1 MNIKF
6 LNKHVLAF
14 MAVMLLGSVYSQ
26 SQVSGSVSDS
36 DNMAGIPGVN
46 VVIEGTS
53 VGTVTDF
60 DGNFVLNSNQAPPFN
75 LVISYVGY
83 SAQTVSV
90 TSSGQDISVSLSAGQ
105 NLEEVVISA
114 GRKEQ
119 KVLEAPASI
128 SVISAR
134 TIENSPNVTDPV
146 RLLANTAGVQI
157 QQQTANTLNVEM
169 RAGSGVFGTSTFLV
183 KDNRYMVTPSA
194 GLFQSY
200 QAGLSNLDL
209 ATVEVVRGPAG
220 VLYGPGVTSGVVHF
234 RTKSPIDYEGNSMS
248 VWGGEMS
255 AIGTE
260 IRIAQANA
268 DKTFGWKINAK
279 VSMGDDFVYENEAAI
294 TAKTGM
300 PFTTTV
306 RQPAISNKMV
316 DPVGSLSSRV
326 LLNENDLDPD
336 GDGNMMIND
345 YSNMSFDAHLEWR
358 PSDNSTYK
366 VAGGLNNG
374 RGAFFNS
381 QGVGYTQGTT
391 VWAQAQARIGGFYAQ
406 AFLDSNNGGKDTEP
420 TFLYATGLRQ
430 VAKRQAIQLQLQYSF
445 DMPWLFD
452 SEWTAGW
459 DYNNTYSDSA
469 HTLYG
474 RNEDSDDYIINGFYG
489 QGTLHMA
496 EKMDLVVAGRYD
508 YVNFIS
514 TGEFAPS
521 ATLVYKASPKS
532 TWRVGYRKTLTA
544 NSALGQYIDF
554 PVAALAP
561 GILDVWLV
569 GQHSNH
575 QFGDPASQMIEL
587 AGLGLSIPS
596 TSAGGGLPLAIPYGA
611 VASASLAGLYA
622 AAPTLAPVL
631 NPFFATY
638 QGPSGGSG
646 TLSPYNLFNGEA
658 MPSSDDTYG
667 ARFGSVSNFELGWTG
682 VIGDKLKLSADIYTY
697 ENKGFTYFQAVGQ
710 TFALVGSDIPN
721 DLAAAV
727 MADVTPYVTSAV
739 TPGVT
744 AAVTTA
750 YQGIAALYGYPFSVV
765 ASGALAAAG
774 VPSLAN
780 AIAATVTS
788 TATPIIQGVGGAF
801 QAGGQ
806 GFVGQLGPLF
816 AALGTV
822 ESSAVPQ
829 GDGVTHIPAGYR
841 TYGDATRSHWGGD
854 VSMDYFVNSDVRLW
868 ANASWL
874 SQNEW
879 VPGEDDDDDL
889 PYYSSLNAPTFKWR
903 LGMDYTPPSGFNMAI
918 AFMHD
923 DKFYTDQGFFTGM
936 VETKNLIDL
945 NVGYKFSRNMRF
957 DISAQ
962 NLGNTP
968 YSAFPNMPLIKRR
981 IIGKVTYNF

>member
-6 LNKHVLAF
+6 LNKHLLAF
-14 MAVMLLGSVYSQ
+14 MAVMLLGNVYSQ

-36 DNMAGIPGVN
+36 DNMTGIPGVN

-60 DGNFVLNSNQAPPFN
+60 DGNFVLNSNQSPPFN

-90 TSSGQDISVSLSAGQ
+90 TSSDQDISVSLSAGH

-114 GRKEQ
+114 GRREQ

-146 RLLANTAGVQI
+146 RLLANIPGIQI

-248 VWGGEMS
+248 VWAGEMS

-260 IRIAQANA
+260 IRIARANS

-279 VSMGDDFVYENEAAI
+279 VSTGDDFVYENEAAI

-300 PFTTTV
+300 PFSTQV

-326 LLNENDLDPD
+326 LLGTSDLDKD

-345 YSNMSFDAHLEWR
+345 YSNMTFDAHLEWR
-358 PSDNSTYK
+358 PSDDSSYK

-381 QGVGYTQGTT
+381 QGVGYTQGTS
-391 VWAQAQARIGGFYAQ
+391 VWAQAQAQVGGFYAQ
-406 AFLDSNNGGKDTEP
+406 AFLDSNNGGKDSEP

-469 HTLYG
+469 YTLYG
-474 RNEDSDDYIINGFYG
+474 RNDDDDDYIINGFYG
-489 QGTLHMA
+489 QGTLHMS

-508 YVNFIS
+508 SVNFIS

-532 TWRVGYRKTLTA
+532 TWRLGYKKTLTA
-544 NSALGQYIDF
+544 NTALNQYIDF

-569 GQHSNH
+569 GQNSNH

-587 AGLGLSIPS
+587 AGLGISIPA

-622 AAPTLAPVL
+622 LAPSL
-631 NPFFATY
+631 QPLLTPFFATY
-638 QGPSGGSG
+638 QGPSGGTGS
-646 TLSPYNLFNGEA
+646 LNPYNLFNGEA

-682 VIGDKLKLSADIYTY
+682 VIGDRLKLSADIYTY
-697 ENKGFTYFQAVGQ
+697 ENKGFTYFQAIGQ

-727 MADVTPYVTSAV
+727 MADVTPYATAV
-739 TPGVT
+739 LTQ
-744 AAVTTA
+744 VTTA
-750 YQGIAALYGYPFSVV
+750 TYQGLAAQLGLPFSVV
-765 ASGALAAAG
+765 ASGALAGAG
-774 VPSLAN
+774 IPSLAN
-780 AIAATVTS
+780 SIAGGVAQTVG
-788 TATPIIQGVGGAF
+788 GVGSAF
-801 QAGGQ
+801 NLGGQ

-889 PYYSSLNAPTFKWR
+889 PYYSSLNAPKFKWR
-903 LGMDYTPPSGFNMAI
+903 LGMDYTPPSGFNMSV
-918 AFMHD
+918 AFLHD
-923 DKFYTDQGFFTGM
+923 DKFWTEQGFFTGM

-945 NVGYKFSRNMRF
+945 NVGYKFGPNTRF

-962 NLGNTP
+962 NLTNNP

-981 IIGKVTYNF
+981 VIGKLTFNF

>member
-1 MNIKF
+1 MNRKF

-146 RLLANTAGVQI
+146 RLLANIPGIQI

-248 VWGGEMS
+248 VWAGEMS

-260 IRIAQANA
+260 IRIAQAND

-279 VSMGDDFVYENEAAI
+279 VSTGDDFVYEDEAAI

-300 PFTTTV
+300 PFSTQV

-326 LLNENDLDPD
+326 LLNTADLDKD

-345 YSNMSFDAHLEWR
+345 YSNMTFDAHLEWR
-358 PSDNSTYK
+358 PSDDSSYK
-366 VAGGLNNG
+366 LAGGLNNG

-381 QGVGYTQGTT
+381 QGVGYTQGTSI
-391 VWAQAQARIGGFYAQ
+391 WAQAQAKVGGFYAQ
-406 AFLDSNNGGKDTEP
+406 AFLDSNNGGKDSEP

-469 HTLYG
+469 YTLYG
-474 RNEDSDDYIINGFYG
+474 RNDDDDDYIVNGFYG
-489 QGTLHMA
+489 QGTLHMS

-508 YVNFIS
+508 SVNFIS
-514 TGEFAPS
+514 TGAFAPS

-532 TWRVGYRKTLTA
+532 TWRLGYKKTLTT
-544 NSALGQYIDF
+544 NTALNQYIDF

-569 GQHSNH
+569 GQNSNH

-587 AGLGLSIPS
+587 AGLGLSIPA

-622 AAPTLAPVL
+622 LAPSL
-631 NPFFATY
+631 QPLLTPFFATY

-646 TLSPYNLFNGEA
+646 TLSPYNLFNGDA

-682 VIGDKLKLSADIYTY
+682 IIGDKLKLSADIYTY
-697 ENKGFTYFQAVGQ
+697 ENKGFTYFQAIGQ

-727 MADVTPYVTSAV
+727 MADVTPYATAV
-739 TPGVT
+739 LTQ
-744 AAVTTA
+744 VTTQT
-750 YQGIAALYGYPFSVV
+750 YQGLAAAYGYPFEVV

-774 VPSLAN
+774 IPSLAN
-780 AIAATVTS
+780 SIAGGVAQTVG
-788 TATPIIQGVGGAF
+788 GVGSAF
-801 QAGGQ
+801 NLGGQ

-854 VSMDYFVNSDVRLW
+854 ISMDYFVNSDVRLW

-879 VPGEDDDDDL
+879 TPGEDDDDDL
-889 PYYSSLNAPTFKWR
+889 PYYSSLNAPKFKWR
-903 LGMDYTPPSGFNMAI
+903 LGMDYTPPSGFNMAVS
-918 AFMHD
+918 FMHD
-923 DKFYTDQGFFTGM
+923 DKFWTEQGFFTGM

-945 NVGYKFSRNMRF
+945 NLGYRFSQAMRF

-981 IIGKVTYNF
+981 VIGKVTYNF

>member
-1 MNIKF
+1 MNRKF

-26 SQVSGSVSDS
+26 SQVSGSVSDN
-36 DNMAGIPGVN
+36 DNMTGIPGVN

-90 TSSGQDISVSLSAGQ
+90 TSSGQDINVSLSAGQ

-114 GRKEQ
+114 GRREQ

-134 TIENSPNVTDPV
+134 TIENSPAVTDPM
-146 RLLANTAGVQI
+146 RLLANIPGVQV

-209 ATVEVVRGPAG
+209 ATVEIVRGPAG

-248 VWGGEMS
+248 VWAGEMA

-260 IRIAQANA
+260 IRIAKAND

-279 VSMGDDFVYENEAAI
+279 VSTGDDFVYDNEAAI
-294 TAKTGM
+294 TAKTAM
-300 PFTTTV
+300 PFATQV
-306 RQPAISNKMV
+306 RQPQVSNKMV
-316 DPVGSLSSRV
+316 DPVASLSGRV
-326 LLNENDLDPD
+326 LLNTADLDKD
-336 GDGNMMIND
+336 GDGNMLIND
-345 YSNMSFDAHLEWR
+345 YSNMTFDAHLEWR
-358 PSDNSTYK
+358 PSDNTSYK

-381 QGVGYTQGTT
+381 QGVGYTQGTS
-391 VWAQAQARIGGFYAQ
+391 VWAQAQAQVGGFYAQ
-406 AFLDSNNGGKDTEP
+406 AFLDSNNGGKDSEP
-420 TFLYATGLRQ
+420 TFLYATGLRT

-445 DMPWLFD
+445 DIPFLFD

-459 DYNNTYSDSA
+459 DYNNTYSDSEY
-469 HTLYG
+469 TLYG
-474 RNEDSDDYIINGFYG
+474 RNDDDDDYIINGFYG
-489 QGTLHMA
+489 QGTLHMSD
-496 EKMDLVVAGRYD
+496 KVDLVVAGRYD
-508 YVNFIS
+508 SVNFIS
-514 TGEFAPS
+514 TGAFAPS

-532 TWRVGYRKTLTA
+532 TWRVGYKKTLTA
-544 NSALGQYIDF
+544 NTALNQYIDF

-561 GILDVWLV
+561 GVLDVWLV
-569 GQHSNH
+569 GQNSNH

-587 AGLGLSIPS
+587 AGLGISIPS

-611 VASASLAGLYA
+611 VAGASLAGLYA
-622 AAPTLAPVL
+622 AAPTLQPLLA
-631 NPFFATY
+631 PFFATY
-638 QGPSGGSG
+638 QGPSGGTG
-646 TLSPYNLFNGEA
+646 TLSPYNLFNGLP

-682 VIGDKLKLSADIYTY
+682 VIGDRLKLSADIYTY
-697 ENKGFTYFQAVGQ
+697 ENKGFTYFQAIGQ

-721 DLAAAV
+721 DLASAV
-727 MADVTPYVTSAV
+727 MADITPYATAV
-739 TPGVT
+739 LTQ
-744 AAVTTA
+744 VTTA
-750 YQGIAALYGYPFSVV
+750 AYQGLAAAYGYPFSVV

-774 VPSLAN
+774 IPSLAN
-780 AIAATVTS
+780 SIAGAVAQTVG
-788 TATPIIQGVGGAF
+788 GVGGAF
-801 QAGGQ
+801 TLGGQ

-822 ESSAVPQ
+822 ESSAVPAN
-829 GDGVTHIPAGYR
+829 DGVTHIPAGYR
-841 TYGDATRSHWGGD
+841 TYGDAIRSHWGGD

-879 VPGEDDDDDL
+879 TPGEDDDDDL
-889 PYYSSLNAPTFKWR
+889 PYYSSLNAPKFKWR
-903 LGMDYTPPSGFNMAI
+903 LGMDYAPPSGFNMSF

-923 DKFYTDQGFFTGM
+923 DKFYSEQGFFTGI

-945 NVGYKFSRNMRF
+945 NMGYKFSPNMRF

-962 NLGNTP
+962 NLTNNP

-981 IIGKVTYNF
+981 VIGKVTFNF

>member
-146 RLLANTAGVQI
+146 RLLANIPGVQI

-248 VWGGEMS
+248 VWAGEMA

-260 IRIAQANA
+260 IRVAQANN

-646 TLSPYNLFNGEA
+646 SLNPYNLFNGEA

-697 ENKGFTYFQAVGQ
+697 ENKGFTYFQAIGQ

-903 LGMDYTPPSGFNMAI
+903 LGMDYTPPSGFNMAVS
-918 AFMHD
+918 FMHD

>member
-1 MNIKF
+1 MNRKF

-26 SQVSGSVSDS
+26 SQVSGSVSDA

-90 TSSGQDISVSLSAGQ
+90 TSSGQDINVSLSAGQ

-146 RLLANTAGVQI
+146 RLLANIPGVQV

-209 ATVEVVRGPAG
+209 ATVEIVRGPAG

-248 VWGGEMS
+248 VWAGEMS

-260 IRIAQANA
+260 IRIANANS

-279 VSMGDDFVYENEAAI
+279 VSTGDDFVYENEAAI
-294 TAKTGM
+294 TAKTAM
-300 PFTTTV
+300 PFATQV
-306 RQPAISNKMV
+306 RQPQVSNKMV
-316 DPVGSLSSRV
+316 DPVASLTGRV
-326 LLNENDLDPD
+326 LLNTNDLDKD
-336 GDGNMMIND
+336 GDGNMLIND
-345 YSNMSFDAHLEWR
+345 YSNMTFDAHLEWR
-358 PSDNSTYK
+358 PSDNTSYK
-366 VAGGLNNG
+366 LAGGLNNG

-381 QGVGYTQGTT
+381 QGVGYTQGTS

-420 TFLYATGLRQ
+420 TFLYATGLRT

-459 DYNNTYSDSA
+459 DYNNTYSDSEY
-469 HTLYG
+469 TLYG
-474 RNEDSDDYIINGFYG
+474 RNDDDDDYVINGFYG
-489 QGTLHMA
+489 QGTMHMSP
-496 EKMDLVVAGRYD
+496 KMDLVVAGRYD
-508 YVNFIS
+508 SVNFIS

-532 TWRVGYRKTLTA
+532 TWRVGYKKTLTA
-544 NSALGQYIDF
+544 NTALNQYIDF

-569 GQHSNH
+569 GQNENH
-575 QFGDPASQMIEL
+575 TFGDPASQMIEL
-587 AGLGLSIPS
+587 AGLGISIPS
-596 TSAGGGLPLAIPYGA
+596 TSASGGLPLAIPYGA

-622 AAPTLAPVL
+622 AAPSLQPLLA
-631 NPFFATY
+631 PFFATY

-646 TLSPYNLFNGEA
+646 TLSPYNLFNGLP

-697 ENKGFTYFQAVGQ
+697 ENKGFTYFQAIGQ

-727 MADVTPYVTSAV
+727 MADITPYATAV
-739 TPGVT
+739 LTQ
-744 AAVTTA
+744 VTTA
-750 YQGIAALYGYPFSVV
+750 TYQGIAAAYGYPFSVV

-774 VPSLAN
+774 IPSLASS
-780 AIAATVTS
+780 IAGGVAQTVG
-788 TATPIIQGVGGAF
+788 GVGGAF
-801 QAGGQ
+801 TAGGQ

-822 ESSAVPQ
+822 ESSAVP
-829 GDGVTHIPAGYR
+829 GNDGVTHIPAGYR

-854 VSMDYFVNSDVRLW
+854 VSMDYFANSDVRLW

-879 VPGEDDDDDL
+879 TPGEDDDDDL
-889 PYYSSLNAPTFKWR
+889 PYYSSLNAPKFKWR
-903 LGMDYTPPSGFNMAI
+903 LGMDYTPPSGFNMAVS
-918 AFMHD
+918 FMHD
-923 DKFYTDQGFFTGM
+923 DKFHSEQGFFTGT

-981 IIGKVTYNF
+981 VIGKVTYNF

>member
-83 SAQTVSV
+83 SAQTVSI

-234 RTKSPIDYEGNSMS
+234 RTKSPIDYPGNSMS
-248 VWGGEMS
+248 VWAGEMA

-260 IRIAQANA
+260 IRVAQANN

-279 VSMGDDFVYENEAAI
+279 VSMGDDFVYDNEAAI

-780 AIAATVTS
+780 AIAATVAS

-879 VPGEDDDDDL
+879 TPGEEDDDDL
-889 PYYSSLNAPTFKWR
+889 PYYSSLNAPKFKWR
-903 LGMDYTPPSGFNMAI
+903 LGMDYTPPSGFNMAVS
-918 AFMHD
+918 FMHD

>member
-1 MNIKF
+1 MNRKF

-26 SQVSGSVSDS
+26 SQVSGSVSDN
-36 DNMAGIPGVN
+36 DNMTGIPGVN

-90 TSSGQDISVSLSAGQ
+90 TSSGQDINVSLSAGH

-114 GRKEQ
+114 GRREQ
-119 KVLEAPASI
+119 KILEAPASI

-134 TIENSPNVTDPV
+134 TIENSPAVTDPM
-146 RLLANTAGVQI
+146 RLLANIPGVQV

-183 KDNRYMVTPSA
+183 KDNRYLVTPSA

-209 ATVEVVRGPAG
+209 ATVEIVRGPAG

-248 VWGGEMS
+248 VWAGEMA

-260 IRIAQANA
+260 IRIAKAND

-279 VSMGDDFVYENEAAI
+279 VSTGDDFVYDNEAAI
-294 TAKTGM
+294 TAKTAM
-300 PFTTTV
+300 PFATQV
-306 RQPAISNKMV
+306 RQPQVSNKMV
-316 DPVGSLSSRV
+316 DPVASLSGRV
-326 LLNENDLDPD
+326 LLNTADLDKD
-336 GDGNMMIND
+336 GDGNMLIND
-345 YSNMSFDAHLEWR
+345 YSNMTFDAHLEWR
-358 PSDNSTYK
+358 PSDNTSYK
-366 VAGGLNNG
+366 LAGGLNNG

-381 QGVGYTQGTT
+381 QGVGYTQGTS
-391 VWAQAQARIGGFYAQ
+391 VWAQAQASVGGFYAQ
-406 AFLDSNNGGKDTEP
+406 AFLDSNNGGKDSEP
-420 TFLYATGLRQ
+420 TFLYATGLRT

-459 DYNNTYSDSA
+459 DYNNTYSDSEY
-469 HTLYG
+469 TLYG
-474 RNEDSDDYIINGFYG
+474 RNDDDDDYVINGFYG
-489 QGTLHMA
+489 QGTMHMSD
-496 EKMDLVVAGRYD
+496 KMDLVVAGRYD
-508 YVNFIS
+508 SVNFIS
-514 TGEFAPS
+514 TGAFAPS

-532 TWRVGYRKTLTA
+532 TWRVGYKKTLTA
-544 NSALGQYIDF
+544 NTALNQYIDF

-569 GQHSNH
+569 GQNENH
-575 QFGDPASQMIEL
+575 TFGDPASQMIEL
-587 AGLGLSIPS
+587 AGLGISIPS
-596 TSAGGGLPLAIPYGA
+596 SSASGGLPLAIPYGA
-611 VASASLAGLYA
+611 VAGASLAGLYA
-622 AAPTLAPVL
+622 AAPTLQPLLA
-631 NPFFATY
+631 PFFATY

-646 TLSPYNLFNGEA
+646 SLSPYNLFNGLP

-682 VIGDKLKLSADIYTY
+682 VIGDRLKLSADIYTY
-697 ENKGFTYFQAVGQ
+697 ENKGFTYFQAIGQ

-721 DLAAAV
+721 DLASAV
-727 MADVTPYVTSAV
+727 MADITPYATAV
-739 TPGVT
+739 LTQ
-744 AAVTTA
+744 VTTA
-750 YQGIAALYGYPFSVV
+750 AYQGLAAAYGYPFSVV

-774 VPSLAN
+774 IPSLAN
-780 AIAATVTS
+780 SIAGAVAQTVG
-788 TATPIIQGVGGAF
+788 GVGGAF
-801 QAGGQ
+801 VAGGQ

-822 ESSAVPQ
+822 ESSAVP
-829 GDGVTHIPAGYR
+829 GNDGVTHIPAGYR
-841 TYGDATRSHWGGD
+841 TYGDAIRSHWGGD

-879 VPGEDDDDDL
+879 TPGEDDDDDL
-889 PYYSSLNAPTFKWR
+889 PYYSSLNTPKFKWR
-903 LGMDYTPPSGFNMAI
+903 LGMDYTPPSGFNMAVS
-918 AFMHD
+918 FMHD
-923 DKFYTDQGFFTGM
+923 DKFHSEQGFFTGM

-945 NVGYKFSRNMRF
+945 NMGYKFSPNMRF

-962 NLGNTP
+962 NLTNNP

-981 IIGKVTYNF
+981 VIGKVTFNF

>member
-1 MNIKF
+1 
-6 LNKHVLAF
+6 

-248 VWGGEMS
+248 VWAGEMS

-697 ENKGFTYFQAVGQ
+697 ENKGFTYFQAIGQ

-780 AIAATVTS
+780 AIAATVAS

-879 VPGEDDDDDL
+879 TPGEEDDDDL
-889 PYYSSLNAPTFKWR
+889 PYYSSLNAPKFKWR
-903 LGMDYTPPSGFNMAI
+903 LGMDYTPPSGFNMAVS
-918 AFMHD
+918 FMHD

-981 IIGKVTYNF
+981 VIGKVTYNF

>member
-146 RLLANTAGVQI
+146 RLLANIPGVQI

-248 VWGGEMS
+248 VWAGEMS

-260 IRIAQANA
+260 IRIAQANN

-587 AGLGLSIPS
+587 AGLGLSIPA

-780 AIAATVTS
+780 AIAATVAS

-879 VPGEDDDDDL
+879 TPGEEDDDDL
-889 PYYSSLNAPTFKWR
+889 PYYSSLNAPKFKWR
-903 LGMDYTPPSGFNMAI
+903 LGMDYTPPSGFNMAVS
-918 AFMHD
+918 FMHD

>member
-14 MAVMLLGSVYSQ
+14 MAVMLLGNVYSQ

-36 DNMAGIPGVN
+36 DNMTGIPGVN

-60 DGNFVLNSNQAPPFN
+60 DGNFVLNSNQSPPFN

-90 TSSGQDISVSLSAGQ
+90 TSSDQDISVSLSAGH

-114 GRKEQ
+114 GRREQ

-146 RLLANTAGVQI
+146 RLLANIPGIQI

-248 VWGGEMS
+248 VWAGEMS

-260 IRIAQANA
+260 IRIARANS

-279 VSMGDDFVYENEAAI
+279 VSTGDDFVYENEAAI

-300 PFTTTV
+300 PFSTQV

-326 LLNENDLDPD
+326 LLGTSDLDKD

-345 YSNMSFDAHLEWR
+345 YSNMTFDAHLEWR
-358 PSDNSTYK
+358 PSDDSSYK

-381 QGVGYTQGTT
+381 QGVGYTQGTS
-391 VWAQAQARIGGFYAQ
+391 VWAQAQAQVGGFYAQ

-469 HTLYG
+469 YTLYG
-474 RNEDSDDYIINGFYG
+474 RNDDDDDYIINGFYG
-489 QGTLHMA
+489 QGTLHLA

-508 YVNFIS
+508 SVNFIS

-532 TWRVGYRKTLTA
+532 TWRLGYKKTLTA
-544 NSALGQYIDF
+544 NTALNQYIDF

-569 GQHSNH
+569 GQNSNH

-587 AGLGLSIPS
+587 AGLGISIPA

-622 AAPTLAPVL
+622 LAPSL
-631 NPFFATY
+631 QPLLTPFFATY
-638 QGPSGGSG
+638 QGPSGGTGS
-646 TLSPYNLFNGEA
+646 LNPYNLFNGDA

-682 VIGDKLKLSADIYTY
+682 VIGDRLKLSADIYTY
-697 ENKGFTYFQAVGQ
+697 ENKGFTYFQAIGQ

-727 MADVTPYVTSAV
+727 MADVTPYATAV
-739 TPGVT
+739 LTQ
-744 AAVTTA
+744 VTTA
-750 YQGIAALYGYPFSVV
+750 TYQGLAAAYGYPFEVV

-774 VPSLAN
+774 IPSLAN
-780 AIAATVTS
+780 SIAGAVAQTVG
-788 TATPIIQGVGGAF
+788 GVGSAF
-801 QAGGQ
+801 NLGGQ

-889 PYYSSLNAPTFKWR
+889 PYYSSLNAPQFKWR
-903 LGMDYTPPSGFNMAI
+903 LGMDYTPPSGFNMSV
-918 AFMHD
+918 AFLHD
-923 DKFYTDQGFFTGM
+923 DKFWTEQGFFTGM

-945 NVGYKFSRNMRF
+945 NLGYKFSPNMRL
-957 DISAQ
+957 DVSAQ
-962 NLGNTP
+962 NLTNNP

-981 IIGKVTYNF
+981 VIGKVTFNF

>member
-6 LNKHVLAF
+6 LNKHLLAF
-14 MAVMLLGSVYSQ
+14 MAVMLLGNVYSQ

-36 DNMAGIPGVN
+36 DNMTGIPGVN
-46 VVIEGTS
+46 VIIEGTS

-60 DGNFVLNSNQAPPFN
+60 DGNFVLNTNQAPPFN

-83 SAQTVSV
+83 TAQTVSV

-134 TIENSPNVTDPV
+134 TIENSPAVTDPV
-146 RLLANTAGVQI
+146 KLLANTPGVQI

-169 RAGSGVFGTSTFLV
+169 RAGSGVFGTSTFLI

-194 GLFQSY
+194 GLFLSY
-200 QAGLSNLDL
+200 QQGLSNLDL

-248 VWGGEMS
+248 VWAGEM
-255 AIGTE
+255 ATLGTE
-260 IRIAQANA
+260 LRIARAND

-279 VSMGDDFVYENEAAI
+279 VSTGDDFTYGGAAAEAQ
-294 TAKTGM
+294 TGM
-300 PFTTTV
+300 PFATEV
-306 RQPAISNKMV
+306 RQPAIMNKMV

-326 LLNENDLDPD
+326 LLNTSDLDKD
-336 GDGNMMIND
+336 GDGGMLIND
-345 YSNMSFDAHLEWR
+345 YSNISFDAHMEWR
-358 PSDNSTYK
+358 PDDNTTYK
-366 VAGGLNNG
+366 AAGGMNAG

-381 QGVGYTQGTT
+381 QGVGYQQGTQY
-391 VWAQAQARIGGFYAQ
+391 WAQAQANVGNWYAQ
-406 AFLDSNNGGKDTEP
+406 VFYDYNDGGKDDNP

-430 VAKRQAIQLQLQYSF
+430 VAERSSLQAQLQYSF

-452 SEWTAGW
+452 SEWTVGW
-459 DYNNTYSDSA
+459 DYNDTMSDSA
-469 HTLYG
+469 YTLYG
-474 RNEDSDDYIINGFYG
+474 RNDDNDDYVVNGFYG
-489 QGTLHMA
+489 QGTLHMS

-508 YVNFIS
+508 SVSFIS

-532 TWRVGYRKTLTA
+532 TWRLGYKKTLTT
-544 NSALGQYIDF
+544 NTALNQYIDF

-561 GILDVWLV
+561 GVLDVWLV
-569 GQHSNH
+569 GQEQSHR
-575 QFGDPASQMIEL
+575 FGDPSTQMIEL
-587 AGLGLSIPS
+587 AGLGVSIPS
-596 TSAGGGLPLAIPYGA
+596 SAAGGGLPLAIPYGA
-611 VASASLAGLYA
+611 VAAASLQGLYA
-622 AAPTLAPVL
+622 QAPSLQPLLT
-631 NPFFATY
+631 PFFANY

-646 TLSPYNLFNGEA
+646 TLSPYNLFNGLP
-658 MPSSDDTYG
+658 MPSSDDTRG
-667 ARFGSVSNFELGWTG
+667 AQFGSVSNFEVGWTG

-697 ENKGFTYFQAVGQ
+697 ENKGFTYFQAIGQ

-727 MADVTPYVTSAV
+727 MADITPYATNVLTGVVTQ
-739 TPGVT
+739 T
-744 AAVTTA
+744 
-750 YQGIAALYGYPFSVV
+750 YQGLAAQLGLPYAVV

-780 AIAATVTS
+780 AIAGQVATVVG
-788 TATPIIQGVGGAF
+788 GVGGAF
-801 QAGGQ
+801 NAGGQ
-806 GFVGQLGPLF
+806 GFVGLAGPLF
-816 AALGTV
+816 AALGAV

-841 TYGDATRSHWGGD
+841 TYGDATRTHWGAD
-854 VSMDYFVNSDVRLW
+854 MSLDYFVNSDVRLW

-879 VPGEDDDDDL
+879 TPGEDNDDDL
-889 PYYSSLNAPTFKWR
+889 PYYSSLNAPKFKWR
-903 LGMDYTPPSGFNMAI
+903 LGMDYTPPSGFNMALS
-918 AFMHD
+918 FQHD
-923 DKFYTDQGFFTGM
+923 DKFYTEQGFFTGM

-945 NVGYKFSRNMRF
+945 NLGYKFSPGMRF

-962 NLGNTP
+962 NLTDDP
-968 YSAFPNMPLIKRR
+968 YSAFPNMPEIRR
-981 IIGKVTYNF
+981 RVLGKLTFNF

>member
-1 MNIKF
+1 
-6 LNKHVLAF
+6 
-14 MAVMLLGSVYSQ
+14 MAVMLLGNVYSQ

-36 DNMAGIPGVN
+36 DNMTGIPGVN

-90 TSSGQDISVSLSAGQ
+90 TSSDQDISVSLSAGH

-114 GRKEQ
+114 GRREQ

-146 RLLANTAGVQI
+146 RLLANIPGIQI

-248 VWGGEMS
+248 VWAGEMS

-260 IRIAQANA
+260 IRIARANS

-279 VSMGDDFVYENEAAI
+279 VSTGDDFVYENEAAI

-300 PFTTTV
+300 PFSTQV

-326 LLNENDLDPD
+326 LLGTSDLDKD

-345 YSNMSFDAHLEWR
+345 YSNMTFDAHLEWR
-358 PSDNSTYK
+358 PSDDSSYK

-381 QGVGYTQGTT
+381 QGVGYTQGTS
-391 VWAQAQARIGGFYAQ
+391 VWAQAQAQVGGFYAQ
-406 AFLDSNNGGKDTEP
+406 AFLDSNNGGKDSEP

-469 HTLYG
+469 YTLYG
-474 RNEDSDDYIINGFYG
+474 RNDDDDDYIINGFYG
-489 QGTLHMA
+489 QGTLHMS

-508 YVNFIS
+508 SVNFIS

-532 TWRVGYRKTLTA
+532 TWRLGYKKTLTA
-544 NSALGQYIDF
+544 NTALNQYIDF

-569 GQHSNH
+569 GQNSNH

-587 AGLGLSIPS
+587 AGLGISIPA

-622 AAPTLAPVL
+622 LAPSL
-631 NPFFATY
+631 QPLLTPFFATY
-638 QGPSGGSG
+638 QGPSGGTGS
-646 TLSPYNLFNGEA
+646 LNPYNLFNGEA

-682 VIGDKLKLSADIYTY
+682 VIGDRLKLSADIYTY
-697 ENKGFTYFQAVGQ
+697 ENKGFTYFQAIGQ

-727 MADVTPYVTSAV
+727 MADVTPYATAV
-739 TPGVT
+739 LTQ
-744 AAVTTA
+744 VTTA
-750 YQGIAALYGYPFSVV
+750 TYQGLAAQLGLPFSVV
-765 ASGALAAAG
+765 ASGALAGAG
-774 VPSLAN
+774 IPSLAN
-780 AIAATVTS
+780 SIAGGVAQTVG
-788 TATPIIQGVGGAF
+788 GVGSAF
-801 QAGGQ
+801 NLGGQ

-889 PYYSSLNAPTFKWR
+889 PYYSSLNAPQFKWR
-903 LGMDYTPPSGFNMAI
+903 LGMDYTPPSGFNMSV
-918 AFMHD
+918 AFLHD
-923 DKFYTDQGFFTGM
+923 DKFWTEQGFFTGM

-945 NVGYKFSRNMRF
+945 NLGYKFSPNMRL
-957 DISAQ
+957 DVSAQ
-962 NLGNTP
+962 NLTNNP

-981 IIGKVTYNF
+981 VIGKVTFNF

>member
-1 MNIKF
+1 MNRKF

-26 SQVSGSVSDS
+26 SQVSGSVSDN
-36 DNMAGIPGVN
+36 DNMTGIPGVN

-90 TSSGQDISVSLSAGQ
+90 TSSGQDINVSLSAGQ

-114 GRKEQ
+114 GRREQ

-134 TIENSPNVTDPV
+134 TIENSPAVTDPM
-146 RLLANTAGVQI
+146 RLLANIPGVQV

-209 ATVEVVRGPAG
+209 ATVEIVRGPAG

-248 VWGGEMS
+248 VWAGEMA

-260 IRIAQANA
+260 IRIAKAND

-279 VSMGDDFVYENEAAI
+279 VSTGDDFVYDNEAAI
-294 TAKTGM
+294 TAKTAM
-300 PFTTTV
+300 PFATQV
-306 RQPAISNKMV
+306 RQPQVSNKMV
-316 DPVGSLSSRV
+316 DPVASLSGRV
-326 LLNENDLDPD
+326 LLNTADLDKD
-336 GDGNMMIND
+336 GDGNMLIND
-345 YSNMSFDAHLEWR
+345 YSNMTFDAHLEWR
-358 PSDNSTYK
+358 PSDNTSYK

-381 QGVGYTQGTT
+381 QGVGYTQGTS
-391 VWAQAQARIGGFYAQ
+391 VWAQAQAQVGGFYAQ
-406 AFLDSNNGGKDTEP
+406 AFLDSNNGGKDSEP
-420 TFLYATGLRQ
+420 TFLYATGLRT

-445 DMPWLFD
+445 DIPFLFD

-459 DYNNTYSDSA
+459 DYNNTYSDSEY
-469 HTLYG
+469 TLYG
-474 RNEDSDDYIINGFYG
+474 RNDDDDDYIINGFYG
-489 QGTLHMA
+489 QGTLHMSD
-496 EKMDLVVAGRYD
+496 KVDLVVAGRYD
-508 YVNFIS
+508 SVNFIS
-514 TGEFAPS
+514 TGAFAPS

-532 TWRVGYRKTLTA
+532 TWRVGYKKTLTA
-544 NSALGQYIDF
+544 NTALNQYIDF

-569 GQHSNH
+569 GQNSNH
-575 QFGDPASQMIEL
+575 TFGDPASQMIEL
-587 AGLGLSIPS
+587 AGLGLSIPA

-611 VASASLAGLYA
+611 VAGASLAGLYA
-622 AAPTLAPVL
+622 AAPTLQPLLA
-631 NPFFATY
+631 PFFATY
-638 QGPSGGSG
+638 QGPSGGTG
-646 TLSPYNLFNGEA
+646 TLSPYNLFNGLP

-682 VIGDKLKLSADIYTY
+682 VIGDRLKLSADIYTY
-697 ENKGFTYFQAVGQ
+697 ENKGFTYFQAIGQ

-727 MADVTPYVTSAV
+727 MADVTPYATAV
-739 TPGVT
+739 LTQ
-744 AAVTTA
+744 VTTA
-750 YQGIAALYGYPFSVV
+750 AYQGLAAAYGYPFSVV

-774 VPSLAN
+774 IPSLAN
-780 AIAATVTS
+780 SIAGAVAQTVG
-788 TATPIIQGVGGAF
+788 GVGGAF
-801 QAGGQ
+801 TLGGQ

-822 ESSAVPQ
+822 ESSAVPAN
-829 GDGVTHIPAGYR
+829 DGVTHIPAGYR
-841 TYGDATRSHWGGD
+841 TYGDAIRSHWGGD

-879 VPGEDDDDDL
+879 TPGEDDDDDL
-889 PYYSSLNAPTFKWR
+889 PYYSSLNAPKFKWR
-903 LGMDYTPPSGFNMAI
+903 LGMDYAPPSGFNMAVS
-918 AFMHD
+918 FMHD
-923 DKFYTDQGFFTGM
+923 DKFHSEQGFFTGM

-945 NVGYKFSRNMRF
+945 NLGYKFSSNMRF

-962 NLGNTP
+962 NLTNNP

-981 IIGKVTYNF
+981 VIGKVTFNF

>member
-1 MNIKF
+1 
-6 LNKHVLAF
+6 

-60 DGNFVLNSNQAPPFN
+60 DGNFVLNSNQSPPFN

-90 TSSGQDISVSLSAGQ
+90 TSSDQDISVSLSAGH

-114 GRKEQ
+114 GRREQ

-146 RLLANTAGVQI
+146 RLLANIPGIQI

-248 VWGGEMS
+248 VWAGEMS

-260 IRIAQANA
+260 IRIARANS

-279 VSMGDDFVYENEAAI
+279 VSTGDDFVYENEAAI

-300 PFTTTV
+300 PFSTQV

-326 LLNENDLDPD
+326 LLGTSDLDKD

-532 TWRVGYRKTLTA
+532 TWRLGYKKTLTA
-544 NSALGQYIDF
+544 NTALNQYIDF

-569 GQHSNH
+569 GQNSNH

-587 AGLGLSIPS
+587 AGLGISIPA

-622 AAPTLAPVL
+622 LAPSL
-631 NPFFATY
+631 QPLLTPFFATY
-638 QGPSGGSG
+638 QGPSGGTGS
-646 TLSPYNLFNGEA
+646 LNPYNLFNGDA

-682 VIGDKLKLSADIYTY
+682 VIGDRLKLSADIYTY
-697 ENKGFTYFQAVGQ
+697 ENKGFTYFQAIGQ

-727 MADVTPYVTSAV
+727 MADVTPYATAV
-739 TPGVT
+739 LTQ
-744 AAVTTA
+744 VTTA
-750 YQGIAALYGYPFSVV
+750 TYQGLAAAYGYPFEVV

-774 VPSLAN
+774 IPSLAN
-780 AIAATVTS
+780 SIAGAVAQTVG
-788 TATPIIQGVGGAF
+788 GVGSAF
-801 QAGGQ
+801 NLGGQ

-889 PYYSSLNAPTFKWR
+889 PYYSSLNAPQFKWR
-903 LGMDYTPPSGFNMAI
+903 LGMDYTPPSGFNMSV
-918 AFMHD
+918 AFLHD
-923 DKFYTDQGFFTGM
+923 DKFWTEQGFFTGM

-945 NVGYKFSRNMRF
+945 NLGYKFSPNMRL
-957 DISAQ
+957 DVSAQ
-962 NLGNTP
+962 NLTNNP

-981 IIGKVTYNF
+981 VIGKVTFNF

>member
-14 MAVMLLGSVYSQ
+14 MAVMLLGNVYSQ

-36 DNMAGIPGVN
+36 DNMTGIPGVN
-46 VVIEGTS
+46 VIIEGTS

-60 DGNFVLNSNQAPPFN
+60 DGNFELNTNQAPPFN

-83 SAQTVSV
+83 TAQTVSV

-134 TIENSPNVTDPV
+134 TIENSPAVTDPV
-146 RLLANTAGVQI
+146 KLLANTPGVQI

-169 RAGSGVFGTSTFLV
+169 RAGSGVFGTSTFLI

-194 GLFQSY
+194 GLFLSY
-200 QAGLSNLDL
+200 QQGLSNLDL

-248 VWGGEMS
+248 VWAGEM
-255 AIGTE
+255 ATLGTE
-260 IRIAQANA
+260 LRIARAND

-279 VSMGDDFVYENEAAI
+279 VSTGDDFTYGSAAAEAQ
-294 TAKTGM
+294 TGM
-300 PFTTTV
+300 PFATEV
-306 RQPAISNKMV
+306 RQPAIMNKMV

-326 LLNENDLDPD
+326 LLNTSDLDKD
-336 GDGNMMIND
+336 GDGGMLIND
-345 YSNMSFDAHLEWR
+345 YSNISFDAHMEWR
-358 PSDNSTYK
+358 PDDNTTYK
-366 VAGGLNNG
+366 AAGGMNAG

-381 QGVGYTQGTT
+381 QGVGYQQGTQY
-391 VWAQAQARIGGFYAQ
+391 WAQAQANVGNWYAQ
-406 AFLDSNNGGKDTEP
+406 VFYDYNDGGKDDNP

-430 VAKRQAIQLQLQYSF
+430 VAERSSLQAQLQYSF

-452 SEWTAGW
+452 SEWTVGW
-459 DYNNTYSDSA
+459 DYNDTMSDSA
-469 HTLYG
+469 YTLYG
-474 RNEDSDDYIINGFYG
+474 RNDDNDDYVVNGFYG
-489 QGTLHMA
+489 QGTLHMS

-508 YVNFIS
+508 SVSFIS

-532 TWRVGYRKTLTA
+532 TWRLGYKKTLTT
-544 NSALGQYIDF
+544 NTALNQYIDF

-561 GILDVWLV
+561 GVLDVWLV
-569 GQHSNH
+569 GQEQSHR
-575 QFGDPASQMIEL
+575 FGDPSTQMIEL
-587 AGLGLSIPS
+587 AGLGVSIPS
-596 TSAGGGLPLAIPYGA
+596 SAAGGGLPLAIPYGA
-611 VASASLAGLYA
+611 VAAASLQGLYA
-622 AAPTLAPVL
+622 QAPSLQPLLT
-631 NPFFATY
+631 PFFANY

-646 TLSPYNLFNGEA
+646 TLSPYNLFNGLP
-658 MPSSDDTYG
+658 MPSSDDTRG
-667 ARFGSVSNFELGWTG
+667 AQFGSVSNFEVGWTG

-697 ENKGFTYFQAVGQ
+697 ENKGFTYFQAIGQ

-727 MADVTPYVTSAV
+727 MSDITPYVTNV
-739 TPGVT
+739 LTG
-744 AAVTTA
+744 VTTA
-750 YQGIAALYGYPFSVV
+750 AYAAQGIPATGLPANFLFPGHP
-765 ASGALAAAG
+765 G
-774 VPSLAN
+774 VPSLAQ
-780 AIAATVTS
+780 AIAGGVAQTVG
-788 TATPIIQGVGGAF
+788 GVGGAF
-801 QAGGQ
+801 NAGGQ
-806 GFVGQLGPLF
+806 GFVALAGPLF
-816 AALGTV
+816 AAIGAV

-841 TYGDATRSHWGGD
+841 TYGDATRTHWGAD
-854 VSMDYFVNSDVRLW
+854 MSLDYFVNSDVRLW

-879 VPGEDDDDDL
+879 TPGEDNDDDL
-889 PYYSSLNAPTFKWR
+889 PYYSSLNAPKFKWR
-903 LGMDYTPPSGFNMAI
+903 LGMDYTPPSGFNMALS
-918 AFMHD
+918 FQHD
-923 DKFYTDQGFFTGM
+923 DKFYTEQGFFTGM

-945 NVGYKFSRNMRF
+945 NLGYKFSPGMRF

-962 NLGNTP
+962 NLTDDP
-968 YSAFPNMPLIKRR
+968 YSAFPNMPEIRR
-981 IIGKVTYNF
+981 RVLGKLTFNF

>member
-1 MNIKF
+1 MNRKF

-26 SQVSGSVSDS
+26 SQVSGSVSDN
-36 DNMAGIPGVN
+36 DNMTGIPGVN

-90 TSSGQDISVSLSAGQ
+90 TSSGQDINVSLSAGQ

-114 GRKEQ
+114 GRREQ

-134 TIENSPNVTDPV
+134 TIENSPAVTDPM
-146 RLLANTAGVQI
+146 RLLANIPGVQV

-209 ATVEVVRGPAG
+209 ATVEIVRGPAG

-248 VWGGEMS
+248 VWAGEMA

-260 IRIAQANA
+260 IRIAKAND

-279 VSMGDDFVYENEAAI
+279 VSTGDDFVYDNEAAI
-294 TAKTGM
+294 TAKTAM
-300 PFTTTV
+300 PFATQV
-306 RQPAISNKMV
+306 RQPQVSNKMV
-316 DPVGSLSSRV
+316 DPVASLSGRV
-326 LLNENDLDPD
+326 LLNTADLDKD
-336 GDGNMMIND
+336 GDGNMLIND
-345 YSNMSFDAHLEWR
+345 YSNMTFDAHLEWR
-358 PSDNSTYK
+358 PSDNTSYK

-381 QGVGYTQGTT
+381 QGVGYTQGTS
-391 VWAQAQARIGGFYAQ
+391 VWAQAQAQVGGFYAQ
-406 AFLDSNNGGKDTEP
+406 AFLDSNNGGKDSEP
-420 TFLYATGLRQ
+420 TFLYATGLRT

-445 DMPWLFD
+445 DIPFLFD

-459 DYNNTYSDSA
+459 DYNNTYSDSEY
-469 HTLYG
+469 TLYG
-474 RNEDSDDYIINGFYG
+474 RNDDDDDYIINGFYG
-489 QGTLHMA
+489 QGTLHMSD
-496 EKMDLVVAGRYD
+496 KVDLVVAGRYD
-508 YVNFIS
+508 SVNFIS
-514 TGEFAPS
+514 TGAFAPS

-532 TWRVGYRKTLTA
+532 TWRVGYKKTLTA
-544 NSALGQYIDF
+544 NTALNQYIDF

-561 GILDVWLV
+561 GVLDVWLV
-569 GQHSNH
+569 GQNSNH

-587 AGLGLSIPS
+587 AGLGISIPS

-611 VASASLAGLYA
+611 VAGASLAGLYA
-622 AAPTLAPVL
+622 AAPTLQPLLA
-631 NPFFATY
+631 PFFATY
-638 QGPSGGSG
+638 QGPSGGTG
-646 TLSPYNLFNGEA
+646 TLSPYNLFNGLP

-682 VIGDKLKLSADIYTY
+682 VIGDRLKLSADIYTY
-697 ENKGFTYFQAVGQ
+697 ENKGFTYFQAIGQ

-721 DLAAAV
+721 DLASAV
-727 MADVTPYVTSAV
+727 MADITPYATAV
-739 TPGVT
+739 LTQ
-744 AAVTTA
+744 VTTA
-750 YQGIAALYGYPFSVV
+750 AYQGLAAAYGYPFSVV

-774 VPSLAN
+774 IPSLAN
-780 AIAATVTS
+780 SIAGAVAQTVG
-788 TATPIIQGVGGAF
+788 GVGGAF
-801 QAGGQ
+801 TLGGQ

-822 ESSAVPQ
+822 ESSAVP
-829 GDGVTHIPAGYR
+829 GNDGVTHIPAGYR
-841 TYGDATRSHWGGD
+841 TYGDAIRSHWGGD

-879 VPGEDDDDDL
+879 TPGEDDDDDL
-889 PYYSSLNAPTFKWR
+889 PYYSSLNAPKFKWR
-903 LGMDYTPPSGFNMAI
+903 LGMDYAPPSGFNMAVS
-918 AFMHD
+918 FMHD
-923 DKFYTDQGFFTGM
+923 DKFHSEQGFFTGM

-945 NVGYKFSRNMRF
+945 NMGYKFSPNMRF

-962 NLGNTP
+962 NLTNNP

-981 IIGKVTYNF
+981 VIGKVTFNF

>member
-6 LNKHVLAF
+6 LNKHLLAF
-14 MAVMLLGSVYSQ
+14 MAVMLLGNVYSQ

-36 DNMAGIPGVN
+36 DNMTGIPGVN
-46 VVIEGTS
+46 VIIEGTS
-53 VGTVTDF
+53 IGTVTDF
-60 DGNFVLNSNQAPPFN
+60 DGNFELNTNQAPPFN

-83 SAQTVSV
+83 TAQTVSV

-134 TIENSPNVTDPV
+134 TIENSPAVTDPV
-146 RLLANTAGVQI
+146 KLLANTPGVQI

-169 RAGSGVFGTSTFLV
+169 RAGSGVFGTSTFLI

-194 GLFQSY
+194 GLFLSY
-200 QAGLSNLDL
+200 QQGLSNLDL

-248 VWGGEMS
+248 VWAGEM
-255 AIGTE
+255 ATLGTE
-260 IRIAQANA
+260 LRIARAND

-279 VSMGDDFVYENEAAI
+279 VSTGDAFTYGSAAAEAQP
-294 TAKTGM
+294 GM
-300 PFTTTV
+300 PFATEV
-306 RQPAISNKMV
+306 RQPAIMNKMV

-326 LLNENDLDPD
+326 LLNTSDLDKD
-336 GDGNMMIND
+336 GDGGMLIND
-345 YSNMSFDAHLEWR
+345 YSNISFDAHMEWR
-358 PSDNSTYK
+358 PDDNTTYK
-366 VAGGLNNG
+366 AAGGMNAG

-381 QGVGYTQGTT
+381 QGVGYQQGTQY
-391 VWAQAQARIGGFYAQ
+391 WAQAQANVGNWYAQ
-406 AFLDSNNGGKDTEP
+406 VFYDYNDGGKDDNP

-430 VAKRQAIQLQLQYSF
+430 VAERSSLQAQLQYSF

-452 SEWTAGW
+452 SEWTVGW
-459 DYNNTYSDSA
+459 DYNDTMSDSA
-469 HTLYG
+469 YTLYG
-474 RNEDSDDYIINGFYG
+474 RNDDNDDYVVNGFYG
-489 QGTLHMA
+489 QGTLHMS

-508 YVNFIS
+508 SVSFIS

-532 TWRVGYRKTLTA
+532 TWRLVYKKTLTT
-544 NSALGQYIDF
+544 NTALNQYIDF

-561 GILDVWLV
+561 GVLDVWLV
-569 GQHSNH
+569 GQEQSHR
-575 QFGDPASQMIEL
+575 FGDPSTQMIEL
-587 AGLGLSIPS
+587 AGLGVSIPS
-596 TSAGGGLPLAIPYGA
+596 SAAGGGLPLAIPYGA
-611 VASASLAGLYA
+611 VAAASLQGLYA
-622 AAPTLAPVL
+622 QAPSLQPLLT
-631 NPFFATY
+631 PFFANY

-646 TLSPYNLFNGEA
+646 TLSPYNLFNGLP
-658 MPSSDDTYG
+658 MPSSDDTRG
-667 ARFGSVSNFELGWTG
+667 AQFGSVSNFEVGWTG

-697 ENKGFTYFQAVGQ
+697 ENKGFTYFQAIGQ

-727 MADVTPYVTSAV
+727 MNDITPYVTNV
-739 TPGVT
+739 LTG
-744 AAVTTA
+744 VTTA
-750 YQGIAALYGYPFSVV
+750 QYAALGLPATGVP
-765 ASGALAAAG
+765 ALG
-774 VPSLAN
+774 IPSLAQ
-780 AIAATVTS
+780 AIAGGVAQTVG
-788 TATPIIQGVGGAF
+788 GVGGAF
-801 QAGGQ
+801 NAGGQ
-806 GFVGQLGPLF
+806 GFVALAGPLF
-816 AALGTV
+816 AAIGAV

-841 TYGDATRSHWGGD
+841 TYGDATRTHWGAD
-854 VSMDYFVNSDVRLW
+854 MSLDYFVNSDVRLW

-879 VPGEDDDDDL
+879 TPGEDNDDDL
-889 PYYSSLNAPTFKWR
+889 PYYSSLNAPKFKWR
-903 LGMDYTPPSGFNMAI
+903 LGMDYTPPSGFNMALS
-918 AFMHD
+918 FQHD
-923 DKFYTDQGFFTGM
+923 DKFYTEQGFFTGM

-945 NVGYKFSRNMRF
+945 NLGYKFSPGMRF

-962 NLGNTP
+962 NLTDDP
-968 YSAFPNMPLIKRR
+968 YSAFPNMPEIRR
-981 IIGKVTYNF
+981 RVLGKLTFNF

>member
-248 VWGGEMS
+248 VWAGEMA

-260 IRIAQANA
+260 IRVAQANN

-279 VSMGDDFVYENEAAI
+279 VSMGDDFVYDNEAAI

-697 ENKGFTYFQAVGQ
+697 ENKGFTYFQAIGQ

-744 AAVTTA
+744 AAVTNA

-780 AIAATVTS
+780 AIAATVAS

-854 VSMDYFVNSDVRLW
+854 ISMDYFVNSDVRLW

-889 PYYSSLNAPTFKWR
+889 PYYSSLNAPKFKWR
-903 LGMDYTPPSGFNMAI
+903 LGMDYTPPSGFNMAVS
-918 AFMHD
+918 FMHD

-981 IIGKVTYNF
+981 VIGKVTYNF

>member
-83 SAQTVSV
+83 SAQTVSI

-146 RLLANTAGVQI
+146 RLLANIPGVQI

-248 VWGGEMS
+248 VWAGEMS

-697 ENKGFTYFQAVGQ
+697 ENKGFTYFQAIGQ

>member
-1 MNIKF
+1 MNRKF

-26 SQVSGSVSDS
+26 SQVSGSVSDN
-36 DNMAGIPGVN
+36 DNMTGIPGVN

-90 TSSGQDISVSLSAGQ
+90 TSSGQDINVSLSAGH

-114 GRKEQ
+114 GRREQ
-119 KVLEAPASI
+119 KILEAPASI

-134 TIENSPNVTDPV
+134 TIENSPAVTDPM
-146 RLLANTAGVQI
+146 RLLANIPGVQV

-183 KDNRYMVTPSA
+183 KDNRYLVTPSA

-209 ATVEVVRGPAG
+209 ATVEIVRGPAG

-248 VWGGEMS
+248 VWAGEMA

-260 IRIAQANA
+260 IRIAKAND

-279 VSMGDDFVYENEAAI
+279 VSTGDDFVYDNEAAI
-294 TAKTGM
+294 TAKTAM
-300 PFTTTV
+300 PFATQV
-306 RQPAISNKMV
+306 RQPQVSNKMV
-316 DPVGSLSSRV
+316 DPVASLSGRV
-326 LLNENDLDPD
+326 LLNTADLDKD
-336 GDGNMMIND
+336 GDGNMLIND
-345 YSNMSFDAHLEWR
+345 YSNMTFDAHLEWR

-366 VAGGLNNG
+366 LAGGLNNG

-381 QGVGYTQGTT
+381 QGVGYTQGTS
-391 VWAQAQARIGGFYAQ
+391 VWAQAQASVGGFYAQ
-406 AFLDSNNGGKDTEP
+406 AFLDSNNGGKDSEP
-420 TFLYATGLRQ
+420 TFLYATGLRT

-445 DMPWLFD
+445 DIPFLFD

-459 DYNNTYSDSA
+459 DYNNTYSDSEY
-469 HTLYG
+469 TLYG
-474 RNEDSDDYIINGFYG
+474 RNDDDDDYIINGFYG
-489 QGTLHMA
+489 QGTLHMSD
-496 EKMDLVVAGRYD
+496 KVDLVVAGRYD
-508 YVNFIS
+508 SVNFIS
-514 TGEFAPS
+514 TGAFAPS

-532 TWRVGYRKTLTA
+532 TWRVGYKKTLTA
-544 NSALGQYIDF
+544 NTALNQYIDF

-569 GQHSNH
+569 GQNSNH

-587 AGLGLSIPS
+587 AGLGISIPS
-596 TSAGGGLPLAIPYGA
+596 SSASGGLPLAIPYGA
-611 VASASLAGLYA
+611 VAGASLAGLYA
-622 AAPTLAPVL
+622 AAPSLQPLLA
-631 NPFFATY
+631 PFFATY

-646 TLSPYNLFNGEA
+646 SLSPYNLFNGLP

-682 VIGDKLKLSADIYTY
+682 VIGDRLKLSADIYTY
-697 ENKGFTYFQAVGQ
+697 ENKGFTYFQAIGQ

-721 DLAAAV
+721 DLASAV
-727 MADVTPYVTSAV
+727 MADITPYATAV
-739 TPGVT
+739 LTQ
-744 AAVTTA
+744 VTTA
-750 YQGIAALYGYPFSVV
+750 AYQGLAAAYGYPFSVV

-774 VPSLAN
+774 IPSLAN
-780 AIAATVTS
+780 SIAGAVAQTVG
-788 TATPIIQGVGGAF
+788 GVGGAF
-801 QAGGQ
+801 VAGGQ

-822 ESSAVPQ
+822 ESSAVPAN
-829 GDGVTHIPAGYR
+829 DGVTHIPAGYR
-841 TYGDATRSHWGGD
+841 TYGDAVRSHWGGD

-879 VPGEDDDDDL
+879 TPGEDDDDDL
-889 PYYSSLNAPTFKWR
+889 PYYSSLNAPKFKWR
-903 LGMDYTPPSGFNMAI
+903 LGMDYAPPSGFNMAVS
-918 AFMHD
+918 FMHD
-923 DKFYTDQGFFTGM
+923 DKFHSEQGFFTGM

-945 NVGYKFSRNMRF
+945 NMGYKFSPNMRF

-962 NLGNTP
+962 NLTNNP

-981 IIGKVTYNF
+981 VIGKVTFNF

>member
-1 MNIKF
+1 MNRKF

-146 RLLANTAGVQI
+146 RLLANIPGIQI

-248 VWGGEMS
+248 VWAGEMS

-260 IRIAQANA
+260 IRIADANS

-279 VSMGDDFVYENEAAI
+279 VSTGDDFVYENEAAI

-300 PFTTTV
+300 PFSTQV

-326 LLNENDLDPD
+326 LLNTADLDKD

-345 YSNMSFDAHLEWR
+345 YSNMTFDAHLEWR
-358 PSDNSTYK
+358 PSDDSSYK
-366 VAGGLNNG
+366 LAGGLNNG

-381 QGVGYTQGTT
+381 QGVGYTQGTSI
-391 VWAQAQARIGGFYAQ
+391 WAQAQAKVGGFYAQ
-406 AFLDSNNGGKDTEP
+406 AFLDSNNGGKDSEP

-469 HTLYG
+469 YTLYG
-474 RNEDSDDYIINGFYG
+474 RNDDDDDYIVNGFYG
-489 QGTLHMA
+489 QGTLHMS

-508 YVNFIS
+508 SVNFIS
-514 TGEFAPS
+514 TGAFAPS

-532 TWRVGYRKTLTA
+532 TWRLGYKKTLTT
-544 NSALGQYIDF
+544 NTALNQYIDF

-569 GQHSNH
+569 GQNSNH

-587 AGLGLSIPS
+587 AGLGLSIPA

-622 AAPTLAPVL
+622 AAPSLQPMLA
-631 NPFFATY
+631 PFFATY

-646 TLSPYNLFNGEA
+646 TLSPYNLFNGLP

-682 VIGDKLKLSADIYTY
+682 IIGDKLKLSADIYTY
-697 ENKGFTYFQAVGQ
+697 ENKGFTYFQAIGQ

-727 MADVTPYVTSAV
+727 MADVTPYATAV
-739 TPGVT
+739 LTQ
-744 AAVTTA
+744 VTTQT
-750 YQGIAALYGYPFSVV
+750 YQGLAAAYGYPFEVV

-774 VPSLAN
+774 IPSLAN
-780 AIAATVTS
+780 SIAGAVAQTVG
-788 TATPIIQGVGGAF
+788 GVGSAF
-801 QAGGQ
+801 TLGGQ

-854 VSMDYFVNSDVRLW
+854 ISMDYFVNSDVRLW

-879 VPGEDDDDDL
+879 TPGEDDDDDL
-889 PYYSSLNAPTFKWR
+889 PYYSSLNAPKFKWR
-903 LGMDYTPPSGFNMAI
+903 LGMDYTPPSGFNMAVS
-918 AFMHD
+918 FMHD
-923 DKFYTDQGFFTGM
+923 DKFWTEQGFFTGM

-945 NVGYKFSRNMRF
+945 NLGYRFSQAMRF

-981 IIGKVTYNF
+981 VIGKVTYNF

>member
-1 MNIKF
+1 
-6 LNKHVLAF
+6 
-14 MAVMLLGSVYSQ
+14 MAVMLLGNVYSQ

-36 DNMAGIPGVN
+36 DNMTGIPGVN

-90 TSSGQDISVSLSAGQ
+90 TSSDQDISVSLSAGH

-114 GRKEQ
+114 GRREQ

-146 RLLANTAGVQI
+146 RLLANIPGIQI

-248 VWGGEMS
+248 VWAGEMS

-260 IRIAQANA
+260 IRIARANS

-279 VSMGDDFVYENEAAI
+279 VSTGDDFVYENEAAI

-300 PFTTTV
+300 PFSTQV

-326 LLNENDLDPD
+326 LLGTSDLDKD

-345 YSNMSFDAHLEWR
+345 YSNMTFDAHLEWR
-358 PSDNSTYK
+358 PSDDSSYK

-381 QGVGYTQGTT
+381 QGVGYTQGTS
-391 VWAQAQARIGGFYAQ
+391 VWAQAQAQVGGFYAQ

-469 HTLYG
+469 YTLYG
-474 RNEDSDDYIINGFYG
+474 RNDDDDDYIINGFYG
-489 QGTLHMA
+489 QGTLHMS

-508 YVNFIS
+508 SVNFIS

-532 TWRVGYRKTLTA
+532 TWRLGYKKTLTA
-544 NSALGQYIDF
+544 NTALNQYIDF

-569 GQHSNH
+569 GQNSNH

-587 AGLGLSIPS
+587 AGLGISIPA

-622 AAPTLAPVL
+622 LAPSL
-631 NPFFATY
+631 QPLLTPFFATY
-638 QGPSGGSG
+638 QGPSGGTGS
-646 TLSPYNLFNGEA
+646 LNPYNLFNGDA

-682 VIGDKLKLSADIYTY
+682 VIGDRLKLSADIYTY
-697 ENKGFTYFQAVGQ
+697 ENKGFTYFQAIGQ

-727 MADVTPYVTSAV
+727 MADVTPYATAV
-739 TPGVT
+739 LTQ
-744 AAVTTA
+744 VTTA
-750 YQGIAALYGYPFSVV
+750 TYQGLAAAYGYPFEVV

-774 VPSLAN
+774 IPSLAN
-780 AIAATVTS
+780 SIAGAVAQTVG
-788 TATPIIQGVGGAF
+788 GVGSAF
-801 QAGGQ
+801 NLGGQ

-889 PYYSSLNAPTFKWR
+889 EYYSSLNAPQFKWR
-903 LGMDYTPPSGFNMAI
+903 LGMDYTPPSGFNMSV
-918 AFMHD
+918 AFLHD
-923 DKFYTDQGFFTGM
+923 DKFWTEQGFFTGM

-945 NVGYKFSRNMRF
+945 NLGYKFSPNMRL
-957 DISAQ
+957 DVSAQ
-962 NLGNTP
+962 NLTNNP

-981 IIGKVTYNF
+981 VIGKVTFNF

>member
-1 MNIKF
+1 MNRKF

-146 RLLANTAGVQI
+146 RLLANIPGIQI

-248 VWGGEMS
+248 VWAGEMS

-260 IRIAQANA
+260 IRIADANS

-279 VSMGDDFVYENEAAI
+279 VSTGDDFVYENEAAI

-300 PFTTTV
+300 PFSTQV

-326 LLNENDLDPD
+326 LLNTADLDKD

-345 YSNMSFDAHLEWR
+345 YSNMTFDAHLEWR
-358 PSDNSTYK
+358 PSDDSSYK
-366 VAGGLNNG
+366 LAGGLNNG

-381 QGVGYTQGTT
+381 QGVGYTQGTSI
-391 VWAQAQARIGGFYAQ
+391 WAQAQAKVGGFYAQ
-406 AFLDSNNGGKDTEP
+406 AFLDSNNGGKDSEP

-469 HTLYG
+469 YTLYG
-474 RNEDSDDYIINGFYG
+474 RNDDDDDYIVNGFYG
-489 QGTLHMA
+489 QGTLHMS

-508 YVNFIS
+508 SVNFIS
-514 TGEFAPS
+514 TGAFAPS

-532 TWRVGYRKTLTA
+532 TWRLGYKKTLTT
-544 NSALGQYIDF
+544 NTALNQYIDF

-569 GQHSNH
+569 GQNSNH

-587 AGLGLSIPS
+587 AGLGLSIPA

-622 AAPTLAPVL
+622 AAPSLQPMLA
-631 NPFFATY
+631 PFFATY

-646 TLSPYNLFNGEA
+646 TLSPYNLFNGDA

-682 VIGDKLKLSADIYTY
+682 IIGDKLKLSADIYTY
-697 ENKGFTYFQAVGQ
+697 ENKGFTYFQAIGQ

-727 MADVTPYVTSAV
+727 MADITPYATAV
-739 TPGVT
+739 ITQ
-744 AAVTTA
+744 VTTQT
-750 YQGIAALYGYPFSVV
+750 YQGLAAAYGYPFSVV

-774 VPSLAN
+774 IPSLASS
-780 AIAATVTS
+780 IAGGVAQTVG
-788 TATPIIQGVGGAF
+788 GVGGAF

-854 VSMDYFVNSDVRLW
+854 ISMDYFVNSDVRLW

-879 VPGEDDDDDL
+879 TPGEDDDDDL
-889 PYYSSLNAPTFKWR
+889 PYYSSLNAPKFKWR
-903 LGMDYTPPSGFNMAI
+903 LGMDYTPPSGFNMAVS
-918 AFMHD
+918 FMHD
-923 DKFYTDQGFFTGM
+923 DKFWTEQGFFTGM

-945 NVGYKFSRNMRF
+945 NLGYRFSQAMRF

-981 IIGKVTYNF
+981 VIGKVTYNF

>member
-146 RLLANTAGVQI
+146 RLLANIPGVQI

-248 VWGGEMS
+248 VWAGEMA

-260 IRIAQANA
+260 IRVAQANN

-697 ENKGFTYFQAVGQ
+697 ENKGFTYFQAIGQ

-879 VPGEDDDDDL
+879 TPGEDDDDDL
-889 PYYSSLNAPTFKWR
+889 PYYSSLNAPKFKWR
-903 LGMDYTPPSGFNMAI
+903 LGMDYTPPSGFNMAVS
-918 AFMHD
+918 FMHD

>member
-1 MNIKF
+1 
-6 LNKHVLAF
+6 
-14 MAVMLLGSVYSQ
+14 MAVMLLGNVYSQ

-36 DNMAGIPGVN
+36 DNMTGIPGVN

-60 DGNFVLNSNQAPPFN
+60 DGNFVLNSNQSPPFN

-90 TSSGQDISVSLSAGQ
+90 TSSDQDISVSLSAGH

-114 GRKEQ
+114 GRREQ

-146 RLLANTAGVQI
+146 RLLANIPGIQI

-248 VWGGEMS
+248 VWAGEMS

-260 IRIAQANA
+260 IRIARANS

-279 VSMGDDFVYENEAAI
+279 VSTGDDFVYENEAAI

-300 PFTTTV
+300 PFSTQV

-326 LLNENDLDPD
+326 LLGTSDLDKD

-345 YSNMSFDAHLEWR
+345 YSNMTFDAHLEWR
-358 PSDNSTYK
+358 PSDDSSYK

-381 QGVGYTQGTT
+381 QGVGYTQGTS
-391 VWAQAQARIGGFYAQ
+391 VWAQAQAQVGGFYAQ
-406 AFLDSNNGGKDTEP
+406 AFLDSNNGGKDSEP

-469 HTLYG
+469 YTLYG
-474 RNEDSDDYIINGFYG
+474 RNDDDDDYIINGFYG
-489 QGTLHMA
+489 QGTLHMS

-508 YVNFIS
+508 SVNFIS

-532 TWRVGYRKTLTA
+532 TWRLGYKKTLTA
-544 NSALGQYIDF
+544 NTALNQYIDF

-569 GQHSNH
+569 GQNSNH

-587 AGLGLSIPS
+587 AGLGISIPA

-622 AAPTLAPVL
+622 LAPSL
-631 NPFFATY
+631 QPLLTPFFATY
-638 QGPSGGSG
+638 QGPSGGTGS
-646 TLSPYNLFNGEA
+646 LNPYNLFNGDA

-682 VIGDKLKLSADIYTY
+682 VIGDRLKLSADIYTY
-697 ENKGFTYFQAVGQ
+697 ENKGFTYFQAIGQ

-727 MADVTPYVTSAV
+727 MADVTPYATAV
-739 TPGVT
+739 LTQ
-744 AAVTTA
+744 VTTA
-750 YQGIAALYGYPFSVV
+750 TYQGLAAAYGYPFEVV

-774 VPSLAN
+774 IPSLAN
-780 AIAATVTS
+780 SIAGAVAQTVG
-788 TATPIIQGVGGAF
+788 GVGSAF
-801 QAGGQ
+801 NLGGQ

-889 PYYSSLNAPTFKWR
+889 PYYSSLNAPQFKWR
-903 LGMDYTPPSGFNMAI
+903 LGMDYTPPSGFNMSV
-918 AFMHD
+918 AFLHD
-923 DKFYTDQGFFTGM
+923 DKFWTEQGFFTGM

-945 NVGYKFSRNMRF
+945 NVGYKFGPNTRF

-962 NLGNTP
+962 NLTNNP

-981 IIGKVTYNF
+981 VIGKLTFNF

>member
-1 MNIKF
+1 
-6 LNKHVLAF
+6 

-83 SAQTVSV
+83 SAQTVSI

-234 RTKSPIDYEGNSMS
+234 RTKSPIDYPGNSMS
-248 VWGGEMS
+248 VWAGEMA

-260 IRIAQANA
+260 IRVAQANN

-279 VSMGDDFVYENEAAI
+279 VSMGDDFVYDNEAAI

-903 LGMDYTPPSGFNMAI
+903 LGMDYTPPSGFNMAVS
-918 AFMHD
+918 FMHD

>member
-1 MNIKF
+1 MNRKF

-146 RLLANTAGVQI
+146 RLLANIPGIQI

-248 VWGGEMS
+248 VWAGEMS

-260 IRIAQANA
+260 IRIAQAND

-279 VSMGDDFVYENEAAI
+279 VSTGDDFVYENEAAI

-300 PFTTTV
+300 PFSTQV

-326 LLNENDLDPD
+326 LLNTADLDKD

-345 YSNMSFDAHLEWR
+345 YSNMTFDAHLEWR
-358 PSDNSTYK
+358 PSDDSSYK
-366 VAGGLNNG
+366 LAGGLNNG

-381 QGVGYTQGTT
+381 QGVGYTQGTSI
-391 VWAQAQARIGGFYAQ
+391 WAQAQAKVGGFYAQ
-406 AFLDSNNGGKDTEP
+406 AFLDSNNGGKDSEP

-469 HTLYG
+469 YTLYG
-474 RNEDSDDYIINGFYG
+474 RNDDDDDYIVNGFYG
-489 QGTLHMA
+489 QGTLHMS

-508 YVNFIS
+508 SVNFIS
-514 TGEFAPS
+514 TGAFAPS

-532 TWRVGYRKTLTA
+532 TWRLGYKKTLTT
-544 NSALGQYIDF
+544 NTALNQYIDF

-569 GQHSNH
+569 GQNSNH

-587 AGLGLSIPS
+587 AGLGLSIPA

-622 AAPTLAPVL
+622 AAPSLQPLLA
-631 NPFFATY
+631 PFFATY

-646 TLSPYNLFNGEA
+646 TLSPYNLFNGDA

-697 ENKGFTYFQAVGQ
+697 ENKGFTYFQAIGQ

-727 MADVTPYVTSAV
+727 MADITPYATAV
-739 TPGVT
+739 LTQ
-744 AAVTTA
+744 VTTQT
-750 YQGIAALYGYPFSVV
+750 YQGLAAAYGYPFEVV

-774 VPSLAN
+774 IPSLAN
-780 AIAATVTS
+780 SIAGAVAQTVG
-788 TATPIIQGVGGAF
+788 GVGSAF
-801 QAGGQ
+801 NLGGQ

-854 VSMDYFVNSDVRLW
+854 ISMDYFVNSDVRLW

-879 VPGEDDDDDL
+879 TPGEDDDDDL
-889 PYYSSLNAPTFKWR
+889 PYYSSLNAPKFKWR
-903 LGMDYTPPSGFNMAI
+903 LGMDYTPPSGFNMAVS
-918 AFMHD
+918 FMHD
-923 DKFYTDQGFFTGM
+923 DKFWTEQGFFTGM

-945 NVGYKFSRNMRF
+945 NLGYRFSQAMRF

-981 IIGKVTYNF
+981 VIGKVTYNF

>member
-1 MNIKF
+1 MNRKF

-26 SQVSGSVSDS
+26 SQVSGSVSDN
-36 DNMAGIPGVN
+36 DNMTGIPGVN

-114 GRKEQ
+114 GRREQ

-134 TIENSPNVTDPV
+134 TIENSPAVTDPM
-146 RLLANTAGVQI
+146 RLLANIPGVQV

-209 ATVEVVRGPAG
+209 ATVEIVRGPAG

-248 VWGGEMS
+248 VWAGEMA

-260 IRIAQANA
+260 IRIAKAND

-279 VSMGDDFVYENEAAI
+279 VSTGDDFVYDNEAAI
-294 TAKTGM
+294 TAKTAM
-300 PFTTTV
+300 PFATQV
-306 RQPAISNKMV
+306 RQPQVSNKMV
-316 DPVGSLSSRV
+316 DPVASLSGRV
-326 LLNENDLDPD
+326 LLNTADLDKD
-336 GDGNMMIND
+336 GDGNMLIND
-345 YSNMSFDAHLEWR
+345 YSNMTFDAHLEWR
-358 PSDNSTYK
+358 PSDNTSYK

-381 QGVGYTQGTT
+381 QGVGYTQGTS
-391 VWAQAQARIGGFYAQ
+391 VWAQAQAQVGGFYAQ
-406 AFLDSNNGGKDTEP
+406 AFLDSNNGGKDSEP
-420 TFLYATGLRQ
+420 TFLYATGLRT

-445 DMPWLFD
+445 DIPFLFD

-459 DYNNTYSDSA
+459 DYNNTYSDSEY
-469 HTLYG
+469 TLYG
-474 RNEDSDDYIINGFYG
+474 RNDDDDDYIINGFYG
-489 QGTLHMA
+489 QGTLHMSD
-496 EKMDLVVAGRYD
+496 KVDLVVAGRYD
-508 YVNFIS
+508 SVNFIS
-514 TGEFAPS
+514 TGAFAPS

-532 TWRVGYRKTLTA
+532 TWRVGYKKTLTA
-544 NSALGQYIDF
+544 NTALNQYIDF

-569 GQHSNH
+569 GQNSNH

-587 AGLGLSIPS
+587 AGLGISIPS

-611 VASASLAGLYA
+611 VAGASLAGLYA
-622 AAPTLAPVL
+622 AAPTLQPLLA
-631 NPFFATY
+631 PFFATY
-638 QGPSGGSG
+638 QGPSGGTG
-646 TLSPYNLFNGEA
+646 TLSPYNLFNGLP

-682 VIGDKLKLSADIYTY
+682 VIGDRLKLSADIYTY
-697 ENKGFTYFQAVGQ
+697 ENKGFTYFQAIGQ
-710 TFALVGSDIPN
+710 TFALVGSDVPN
-721 DLAAAV
+721 DLASAV
-727 MADVTPYVTSAV
+727 MADITPYATAV
-739 TPGVT
+739 LTQ
-744 AAVTTA
+744 VTTA
-750 YQGIAALYGYPFSVV
+750 AYQGLAAAYGYPFSVV

-774 VPSLAN
+774 IPSLAN
-780 AIAATVTS
+780 SIAGAVAQTVG
-788 TATPIIQGVGGAF
+788 GVGGAF
-801 QAGGQ
+801 TLGGQ

-822 ESSAVPQ
+822 ESSAVPAN
-829 GDGVTHIPAGYR
+829 DGVTHIPAGYR
-841 TYGDATRSHWGGD
+841 TYGDAVRSHWGGD

-879 VPGEDDDDDL
+879 TPGEDDDDDL
-889 PYYSSLNAPTFKWR
+889 PYYSSLNAPKFKWR
-903 LGMDYTPPSGFNMAI
+903 LGMDYAPPSGFNMAVS
-918 AFMHD
+918 FMHD
-923 DKFYTDQGFFTGM
+923 DKFHSEQGFFTGM

-945 NVGYKFSRNMRF
+945 NLGYKFSPNMRF

-962 NLGNTP
+962 NLTNNP

-981 IIGKVTYNF
+981 VIGKVTFNF

>member
-1 MNIKF
+1 
-6 LNKHVLAF
+6 
-14 MAVMLLGSVYSQ
+14 
-26 SQVSGSVSDS
+26 
-36 DNMAGIPGVN
+36 
-46 VVIEGTS
+46 
-53 VGTVTDF
+53 
-60 DGNFVLNSNQAPPFN
+60 
-75 LVISYVGY
+75 
-83 SAQTVSV
+83 
-90 TSSGQDISVSLSAGQ
+90 
-105 NLEEVVISA
+105 
-114 GRKEQ
+114 
-119 KVLEAPASI
+119 
-128 SVISAR
+128 
-134 TIENSPNVTDPV
+134 
-146 RLLANTAGVQI
+146 
-157 QQQTANTLNVEM
+157 
-169 RAGSGVFGTSTFLV
+169 
-183 KDNRYMVTPSA
+183 MVTPSA

-248 VWGGEMS
+248 VWAGEMS

-260 IRIAQANA
+260 IRIADANS

-279 VSMGDDFVYENEAAI
+279 VSTGDDFVYENEAAI

-300 PFTTTV
+300 PFSTQV

-326 LLNENDLDPD
+326 LLNTADLDKD

-345 YSNMSFDAHLEWR
+345 YSNMTFDAHLEWR
-358 PSDNSTYK
+358 PSDDSSYK
-366 VAGGLNNG
+366 LAGGLNNG

-381 QGVGYTQGTT
+381 QGVGYTQGTSI
-391 VWAQAQARIGGFYAQ
+391 WAQAQAKVGGFYAQ
-406 AFLDSNNGGKDTEP
+406 AFLDSNNGGKDSEP

-469 HTLYG
+469 YTLYG
-474 RNEDSDDYIINGFYG
+474 RNDDDDDYIVNGFYG
-489 QGTLHMA
+489 QGTLHMS

-508 YVNFIS
+508 SVNFIS
-514 TGEFAPS
+514 TGAFAPS

-532 TWRVGYRKTLTA
+532 TWRLGYKKTLTT
-544 NSALGQYIDF
+544 NSALQQYIDF

-569 GQHSNH
+569 GQNSNH

-587 AGLGLSIPS
+587 AGLGLSIPA

-622 AAPTLAPVL
+622 AAPSLQPMLA
-631 NPFFATY
+631 PFFATY

-646 TLSPYNLFNGEA
+646 TLSPYNLFNGLP

-682 VIGDKLKLSADIYTY
+682 IIGDKLKLSADIYTY
-697 ENKGFTYFQAVGQ
+697 ENKGFTYFQAIGQ

-727 MADVTPYVTSAV
+727 MADITPYATAV
-739 TPGVT
+739 LTQ
-744 AAVTTA
+744 VTTQT
-750 YQGIAALYGYPFSVV
+750 YQGLAAAYGYPFSVV

-774 VPSLAN
+774 IPSLASS
-780 AIAATVTS
+780 IAGGVAQTVG
-788 TATPIIQGVGGAF
+788 GVGGAF

-854 VSMDYFVNSDVRLW
+854 ISMDYFVNSDVRLW

-879 VPGEDDDDDL
+879 TPGEEDDDDL
-889 PYYSSLNAPTFKWR
+889 PYYSSLNAPKFKWR
-903 LGMDYTPPSGFNMAI
+903 LGMDYTPPSGFNMAVS
-918 AFMHD
+918 FMHD
-923 DKFYTDQGFFTGM
+923 DKFWTEQGFFTGM

-945 NVGYKFSRNMRF
+945 NLGYRFSQAMRF

-981 IIGKVTYNF
+981 VIGKVTYNF

>member
-1 MNIKF
+1 MNRKF

-26 SQVSGSVSDS
+26 SQVSGSVSDNQ
-36 DNMAGIPGVN
+36 NMTGIPGVN
-46 VVIEGTS
+46 VVIEGTNI
-53 VGTVTDF
+53 GTVTDF
-60 DGNFVLNSNQAPPFN
+60 DGNFVLNTGQAPPFN

-83 SAQTVSV
+83 SAQKVSV
-90 TSSGQDISVSLSAGQ
+90 TSSGQDINVSLSAGQ

-114 GRKEQ
+114 SRRAQ
-119 KVLEAPASI
+119 KVLEAPASV

-146 RLLANTAGVQI
+146 RLLANIPGVQV

-183 KDNRYMVTPSA
+183 KDNRYLVTPSA

-209 ATVEVVRGPAG
+209 ASIEIVRGPAG

-248 VWGGEMS
+248 VWAGEMS

-260 IRIAQANA
+260 IRIARAND

-279 VSMGDDFVYENEAAI
+279 VSSGDDFVYDNEAAI
-294 TAKTGM
+294 TAKTSM
-300 PFTTTV
+300 PFATQI
-306 RQPAISNKMV
+306 RQPQVSNKMV
-316 DPVGSLSSRV
+316 DPVASLSGRV
-326 LLNENDLDPD
+326 LLNTADLDKD
-336 GDGNMMIND
+336 GDGNMLIND
-345 YSNMSFDAHLEWR
+345 YSNMTFDAHLEWR
-358 PSDNSTYK
+358 PSDNTSYK

-381 QGVGYTQGTT
+381 QGVGYTQGTS
-391 VWAQAQARIGGFYAQ
+391 VWAQAQASVGGFYAQ
-406 AFLDSNNGGKDTEP
+406 AFLDSNDGGNDSEP
-420 TFLYATGLRQ
+420 TFLYATGLRT

-459 DYNNTYSDSA
+459 DYNNTYSDSEY
-469 HTLYG
+469 TLYG
-474 RNEDSDDYIINGFYG
+474 RNDDDDDYIIHGFYG
-489 QGTLHMA
+489 QGTMHMSD
-496 EKMDLVVAGRYD
+496 KMDLVVAGRYD
-508 YVNFIS
+508 SVNFIS

-532 TWRVGYRKTLTA
+532 TWRLGYKKTLTA
-544 NSALGQYIDF
+544 NTALNQYIDF

-569 GQHSNH
+569 GQNENH
-575 QFGDPASQMIEL
+575 TFGDPASQMIEL
-587 AGLGLSIPS
+587 AGLGLSIPA

-611 VASASLAGLYA
+611 VAQASLAGLYA
-622 AAPTLAPVL
+622 AAPSLQPLLA
-631 NPFFATY
+631 PFFATY
-638 QGPSGGSG
+638 QGPSGGTG
-646 TLSPYNLFNGEA
+646 TLSPYNLFNGLP

-697 ENKGFTYFQAVGQ
+697 ENKGFTYFQAIGQ

-721 DLAAAV
+721 DLASAV
-727 MADVTPYVTSAV
+727 MADITPYATAV
-739 TPGVT
+739 LTQ
-744 AAVTTA
+744 VTTA
-750 YQGIAALYGYPFSVV
+750 AYQGLAAAYGYPFSVV

-774 VPSLAN
+774 IPSLAN
-780 AIAATVTS
+780 SIAGGVAQTVG
-788 TATPIIQGVGGAF
+788 GVGGAF
-801 QAGGQ
+801 TAGGQ

-816 AALGTV
+816 AALGTI

-841 TYGDATRSHWGGD
+841 TYGDAIRSHWGGD

-868 ANASWL
+868 ANTSWL

-879 VPGEDDDDDL
+879 TPGEDDDDDL
-889 PYYSSLNAPTFKWR
+889 PYYSSLNAPKFKWR
-903 LGMDYTPPSGFNMAI
+903 LGVDYTPPSGFNMAVS
-918 AFMHD
+918 FMHD
-923 DKFYTDQGFFTGM
+923 DKFHSEQGFFTGM
-936 VETKNLIDL
+936 VETKNLVDL
-945 NVGYKFSRNMRF
+945 NVGYKFSPNTRF

-962 NLGNTP
+962 NLTNNP

-981 IIGKVTYNF
+981 VIGKLTFNF

>member
-1 MNIKF
+1 MNRKF

-26 SQVSGSVSDS
+26 SQVSGSVSDNQ
-36 DNMAGIPGVN
+36 NMTGIPGVN
-46 VVIEGTS
+46 VVIEGTNI
-53 VGTVTDF
+53 GTVTDF
-60 DGNFVLNSNQAPPFN
+60 DGNFVLNTSQAPPFN

-83 SAQTVSV
+83 SAQKVSV
-90 TSSGQDISVSLSAGQ
+90 TSSGQDINVSLSAGQ

-114 GRKEQ
+114 SRRAQ
-119 KVLEAPASI
+119 KVLEAPASV

-146 RLLANTAGVQI
+146 RLLANIPGVQV

-183 KDNRYMVTPSA
+183 KDNRYLVTPSA

-209 ATVEVVRGPAG
+209 ASIEIVRGPAG

-248 VWGGEMS
+248 VWAGEMS

-260 IRIAQANA
+260 IRIARAND

-279 VSMGDDFVYENEAAI
+279 VSSGDDFVYDNEAAI
-294 TAKTGM
+294 TAKTSM
-300 PFTTTV
+300 PFATQI
-306 RQPAISNKMV
+306 RQPQVSNKMV
-316 DPVGSLSSRV
+316 DPVASLSGRV
-326 LLNENDLDPD
+326 LLNTADLDKD
-336 GDGNMMIND
+336 GDGNMLIND
-345 YSNMSFDAHLEWR
+345 YSNMTFDAHLEWR
-358 PSDNSTYK
+358 PSDNTSYK

-381 QGVGYTQGTT
+381 QGVGYTQGTS
-391 VWAQAQARIGGFYAQ
+391 VWAQAQASVGGFYAQ
-406 AFLDSNNGGKDTEP
+406 AFLDSNDGGNDSEP
-420 TFLYATGLRQ
+420 TFLYATGLRT

-459 DYNNTYSDSA
+459 DYNNTYSDSEY
-469 HTLYG
+469 TLYG
-474 RNEDSDDYIINGFYG
+474 RNDDDDDYIIHGFYG
-489 QGTLHMA
+489 QGTMHMSD
-496 EKMDLVVAGRYD
+496 KMDLVVAGRYD
-508 YVNFIS
+508 SVNFIS

-532 TWRVGYRKTLTA
+532 TWRLGYKKTLTA
-544 NSALGQYIDF
+544 NTALNQYIDF

-569 GQHSNH
+569 GQNENH
-575 QFGDPASQMIEL
+575 TFGDPASQMIEL
-587 AGLGLSIPS
+587 AGLGLSIPA

-611 VASASLAGLYA
+611 VAQASLAGLYA
-622 AAPTLAPVL
+622 AAPSLQPLLA
-631 NPFFATY
+631 PFFATY
-638 QGPSGGSG
+638 QGPSGGTG
-646 TLSPYNLFNGEA
+646 TLSPYNLFNGLP

-697 ENKGFTYFQAVGQ
+697 ENKGFTYFQAIGQ

-721 DLAAAV
+721 DLASAV
-727 MADVTPYVTSAV
+727 MADITPYATAV
-739 TPGVT
+739 LTQ
-744 AAVTTA
+744 VTTA
-750 YQGIAALYGYPFSVV
+750 AYQGLAAAYGYPFSVV

-774 VPSLAN
+774 IPSLAN
-780 AIAATVTS
+780 SIAGGVAQTVG
-788 TATPIIQGVGGAF
+788 GVGGAF
-801 QAGGQ
+801 TAGGQ

-816 AALGTV
+816 AALGTI

-841 TYGDATRSHWGGD
+841 TYGDAIRSHWGGD

-868 ANASWL
+868 ANTSWL

-879 VPGEDDDDDL
+879 TPGEDDDDDL
-889 PYYSSLNAPTFKWR
+889 PYYSSLNAPKFKWR
-903 LGMDYTPPSGFNMAI
+903 LGVDYTPPSGFNMAVS
-918 AFMHD
+918 FMHD
-923 DKFYTDQGFFTGM
+923 DKFHSEQGFFTGM
-936 VETKNLIDL
+936 VETKNLVDL
-945 NVGYKFSRNMRF
+945 NVGYKFSPNTRF

-962 NLGNTP
+962 NLTNNP

-981 IIGKVTYNF
+981 IIGKLTFNF

>member
-14 MAVMLLGSVYSQ
+14 MAVMLLGNVYSQ

-36 DNMAGIPGVN
+36 DNMTGIPGVN

-60 DGNFVLNSNQAPPFN
+60 DGNFVLNSNQSPPFN

-90 TSSGQDISVSLSAGQ
+90 TSSDQDISVSLSAGH

-114 GRKEQ
+114 GRREQ

-146 RLLANTAGVQI
+146 RLLANIPGIQI

-248 VWGGEMS
+248 VWAGEMS

-260 IRIAQANA
+260 IRIARANS

-279 VSMGDDFVYENEAAI
+279 VSAGDDFVYENEAAI

-300 PFTTTV
+300 PFATQV

-326 LLNENDLDPD
+326 LLGTSDLDKD

-345 YSNMSFDAHLEWR
+345 YSNMTFDAHLEWR
-358 PSDNSTYK
+358 PSDDSSYK

-381 QGVGYTQGTT
+381 QGVGYTQGTS
-391 VWAQAQARIGGFYAQ
+391 VWAQAQAQVGGFYAQ

-469 HTLYG
+469 YTLYG
-474 RNEDSDDYIINGFYG
+474 RNDDDDDYIINGFYG
-489 QGTLHMA
+489 QGTLHMS

-508 YVNFIS
+508 SVNFIS

-532 TWRVGYRKTLTA
+532 TWRLGYKKTLTA
-544 NSALGQYIDF
+544 NTALNQYIDF

-569 GQHSNH
+569 GQNSNH

-587 AGLGLSIPS
+587 AGLGISIPA

-622 AAPTLAPVL
+622 LAPSL
-631 NPFFATY
+631 QPLLTPFFATY
-638 QGPSGGSG
+638 QGPSGGTGS
-646 TLSPYNLFNGEA
+646 LNPYNLFNGDA

-682 VIGDKLKLSADIYTY
+682 VIGDRLKLSADIYTY
-697 ENKGFTYFQAVGQ
+697 ENKGFTYFQAIGQ

-727 MADVTPYVTSAV
+727 MADVTPYATAV
-739 TPGVT
+739 LTQ
-744 AAVTTA
+744 VTTA
-750 YQGIAALYGYPFSVV
+750 TYQGLAAAYGYPFEVV

-774 VPSLAN
+774 IPSLAN
-780 AIAATVTS
+780 SIAGAVAQTVG
-788 TATPIIQGVGGAF
+788 GVGSAF
-801 QAGGQ
+801 NLGGQ

-889 PYYSSLNAPTFKWR
+889 PYYSSLNAPQFKWR
-903 LGMDYTPPSGFNMAI
+903 LGMDYTPPSGFNMSV
-918 AFMHD
+918 AFLHD
-923 DKFYTDQGFFTGM
+923 DKFWTEQGFFTGM

-945 NVGYKFSRNMRF
+945 NLGYKFSPNMRF
-957 DISAQ
+957 DVSAQ
-962 NLGNTP
+962 NLTNNP

-981 IIGKVTYNF
+981 VIGKLTFNF

>member
-1 MNIKF
+1 
-6 LNKHVLAF
+6 
-14 MAVMLLGSVYSQ
+14 MAVMLLGNVYSQ

-36 DNMAGIPGVN
+36 DNMTGIPGVN

-60 DGNFVLNSNQAPPFN
+60 DGNFVLNSNQSPPFN

-90 TSSGQDISVSLSAGQ
+90 TSSDQDISVSLSAGH

-114 GRKEQ
+114 GRREQ

-146 RLLANTAGVQI
+146 RLLANIPGIQI

-248 VWGGEMS
+248 VWAGEMS

-260 IRIAQANA
+260 IRIARANS

-279 VSMGDDFVYENEAAI
+279 VSAGDDFVYENEAAI

-300 PFTTTV
+300 PFATQV

-326 LLNENDLDPD
+326 LLGTSDLDKD

-345 YSNMSFDAHLEWR
+345 YSNMTFDAHLEWR
-358 PSDNSTYK
+358 PSDDSSYK

-381 QGVGYTQGTT
+381 QGVGYTQGTS
-391 VWAQAQARIGGFYAQ
+391 VWAQAQAQVGGFYAQ

-469 HTLYG
+469 YTLYG
-474 RNEDSDDYIINGFYG
+474 RNDDDDDYIINGFYG
-489 QGTLHMA
+489 QGTLHLA

-508 YVNFIS
+508 SVNFIS

-532 TWRVGYRKTLTA
+532 TWRLGYKKTLTA
-544 NSALGQYIDF
+544 NTALNQYIDF

-569 GQHSNH
+569 GQNSNH

-587 AGLGLSIPS
+587 AGLGISIPA

-622 AAPTLAPVL
+622 LAPSL
-631 NPFFATY
+631 QPLLTPFFATY
-638 QGPSGGSG
+638 QGPSGGTGS
-646 TLSPYNLFNGEA
+646 LNPYNLFNGDA

-682 VIGDKLKLSADIYTY
+682 VIGDRLKLSADIYTY
-697 ENKGFTYFQAVGQ
+697 ENKGFTYFQAIGQ

-727 MADVTPYVTSAV
+727 MADVTPYATAV
-739 TPGVT
+739 LTQ
-744 AAVTTA
+744 VTTA
-750 YQGIAALYGYPFSVV
+750 TYQGLAAAYGYPFEVV

-774 VPSLAN
+774 IPSLAN
-780 AIAATVTS
+780 SIAGAVAQTVG
-788 TATPIIQGVGGAF
+788 GVGSAF
-801 QAGGQ
+801 NLGGQ

-889 PYYSSLNAPTFKWR
+889 PYYSSLNAPQFKWR
-903 LGMDYTPPSGFNMAI
+903 LGMDYTPPSGFNMSV
-918 AFMHD
+918 AFLHD
-923 DKFYTDQGFFTGM
+923 DKFWTEQGFFTGM

-945 NVGYKFSRNMRF
+945 NVGYKFGPNTRF

-962 NLGNTP
+962 NLTNNP

-981 IIGKVTYNF
+981 VIGKLTFNF